1 MGYEWFP
8 SFDAIPGVRWTPL
21 VPIERG
27 TLRGLDAQPRV
38 ERIRGFDGRT
48 YDRVEWL
55 APSGEEVS
63 EESGSPA
70 ALHQRQLEL
79 DRELAPRTIA
89 KAITEMLALPGT
101 RSDYHFGML
110 SSWGALHGVR
120 RRDRRAFGWIEALCL
135 ADISLMEL
143 GPELVFAEDHW
154 SDLEERGGYPVV
166 PAFHQLSSL
175 YQREGF
181 LAAAV
186 NIEKR
191 CATLGASRPVGEEAI
206 ARQAALLEEDGR

>member
-1 MGYEWFP
+1 MGYDWFP
-8 SFDAIPGVRWTPL
+8 SFDAIPGVTWEPL

-27 TLRGLDAQPRV
+27 KLRGLEAHPRV
-38 ERIRGFDGRT
+38 ERMQGFDGRT
-48 YDRVEWL
+48 YQRVEWL
-55 APSGEEVS
+55 TPSGAELS

-70 ALHQRQLEL
+70 ALHQRKLEF

-89 KAITEMLALPGT
+89 KAISEMLALPGT

-110 SSWGALHGVR
+110 SAWGALHGAH
-120 RRDRRAFGWIEALCL
+120 RRDPRAFGWIEALCL
-135 ADISLMEL
+135 VDISLMEQ

-154 SDLEERGGYPVV
+154 SDLEDRGGYPVV

-186 NIEKR
+186 DIEKR
-191 CATLGASRPVGEEAI
+191 CAALGASRPVGEEAI